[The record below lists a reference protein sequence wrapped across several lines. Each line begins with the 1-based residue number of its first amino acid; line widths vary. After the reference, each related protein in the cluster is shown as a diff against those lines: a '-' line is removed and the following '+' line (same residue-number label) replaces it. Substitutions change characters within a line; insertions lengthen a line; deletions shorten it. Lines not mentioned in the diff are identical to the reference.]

1 MSSRRRAVREGAW
14 RAVAAALAT
23 LGACL
28 LLGLLGGCGGESATT
43 ATREATL
50 VLDFVPGPVHAGIY
64 EALAKGYYED
74 EGFDLRVIEPTS
86 TADTLKLIDAGKA
99 EFGIADGLD
108 VAGQIDAGR
117 GAEAIMAI
125 AQRPLGGV
133 ITLTESGFDSPK
145 DLEGR
150 RIGVTGVPSDDA
162 ILDAVV
168 AADGGDPA
176 AVERVTIGF
185 NGVQS
190 LEAGKVDGFTGFIPA
205 DGVQAEADGYPTTS
219 FAPDE
224 YGGLDY
230 PGLVVFST
238 QQQIADDPG
247 LAAGF
252 VAATV
257 RGYEDV
263 IADPGSGADALLE
276 ANPAI
281 DPEFAH
287 ASLRAYLPLLTAGDR
302 PFGTFDRHSI
312 ERMSDFM
319 LDAGLIG
326 APIAPGRY
334 ATSEFVGTGDG
345 D

>member
-1 MSSRRRAVREGAW
+1 MSSRRPAGRKGTWRPLAARLVAVSACML
-14 RAVAAALAT
+14 ALV
-23 LGACL
+23 
-28 LLGLLGGCGGESATT
+28 GCGSDDAGPGG
-43 ATREATL
+43 RRATL

-64 EALAKGYYED
+64 EALRRGYYD
-74 EGFDLRVIEPTS
+74 DAGVDLQVIEPTS

-133 ITLTESGFDSPK
+133 ITLTDSGFGSPA

-150 RIGVTGVPSDDA
+150 SVGVTGVPSDDA

-168 AADGGDPA
+168 AADGGDPS
-176 AVERVTIGF
+176 AVDRITIGF
-185 NGVQS
+185 NGVQA

-205 DGVQAEADGYPTTS
+205 DGVQADVDGYPTTS
-219 FAPDE
+219 FGPSE

-238 QQQIADDPG
+238 EEQIARDPDLVG
-247 LAAGF
+247 GF
-252 VAATV
+252 VDATV

-263 IADPGSGADALLE
+263 IADPAAGVDALLD

-281 DPEFAH
+281 DPGFAK
-287 ASLRAYLPLLTAGDR
+287 ASLRAYLPYFEAGGR
-302 PFGTFDRHSI
+302 AFGTFDRAAI
-312 ERMSDFM
+312 EGMSRFM
-319 LDAGLIG
+319 LDAGLID
-326 APIAPGRY
+326 APLDPDRY
-334 ATSEFVGTGDG
+334 ATPQFVGDADAG
-345 D
+345 

>member
-74 EGFDLRVIEPTS
+74 EGIDLRVIEPTS

-185 NGVQS
+185 NGVQG

-287 ASLRAYLPLLTAGDR
+287 ASLQAYLPLLTAGDR

-326 APIAPGRY
+326 TPIAPGRY